1 MKKFLIG
8 LAAGLV
14 LAGLAL
20 VALLFA
26 AMRVAEPRA
35 VVPDDSTLVIGL
47 EGDIPERPPMTLPFP
62 ALESRVAVTLQDVWL
77 SLAEAA
83 ADPRIRAVVFEPAGV
98 SAGWGK
104 LQEIHSSLVRFKE
117 SGKPLVAYLRNPAT
131 REYYLATAAD
141 RIVMAPEDYL
151 NLKGLRIEAMYLK
164 GTLDKLGVDV
174 EFEHAGRY
182 KDAGDMFA
190 RDSMRPETR
199 EVLNSILDSVF
210 AHLIETVAAGR
221 KRTEDQIRAAIDQGP
236 FLAVKARDLGLVDEL
251 TYEDQTFDR
260 IKSDLGLE
268 EIRRVSHRVYSQA
281 VLERRL
287 SSPDPTIALVVG
299 SGTILGGSGGDGLGD
314 QDVVWSR
321 DFVRLL
327 GQVRDDSKVKGV
339 ILRIDSPGGDAI
351 ASDEILHE
359 VRRLSEKKPLVISMS
374 DVAASGGYYIAMTG
388 DPVVAYP
395 NTLTGSIGVIY
406 GKANLRGLYDKL
418 GIKKEVLSR
427 GRFADIDS
435 DYTAL
440 SPEGRAKLRESIDAI
455 YRGFLARVA
464 EGRKLDVSKVEP
476 LAEGRVWL
484 GGQAHGNGLVDELGG
499 LDVAVD
505 LVKRKAGIAAGQ
517 RIRLLTYPARKS
529 FWTYL
534 LERSADSA
542 VAARLR
548 EAFGG
553 FDPRLLRATGVLRLM
568 PYRLVIQ

>member
-8 LAAGLV
+8 LAAGFV
-14 LAGLAL
+14 LAGLTL

-26 AMRVAEPRA
+26 ALRVAAPQA
-35 VVPDDSTLVIGL
+35 VVPDDSILVIGL
-47 EGDIPERPPMTLPFP
+47 EGDLPERPPMTLPFP
-62 ALESRVAVTLQDVWL
+62 ALEGRVAVTLQDLWL

-83 ADPRIRAVVFEPAGV
+83 ADPRIRAVVLQPAGV

-104 LQEIHSSLVRFKE
+104 LQEIHGSLVRFKE
-117 SGKPLVAYLRNPAT
+117 SGKPLVAYLRNPGT

-190 RDSMRPETR
+190 RDSMSPETR

-251 TYEDQTFDR
+251 TYEDRMFDR
-260 IKSDLGLE
+260 LKSDLGLE
-268 EIRRVSHRVYSQA
+268 EIRRVSHRAYSQA
-281 VLERRL
+281 VLKRRL
-287 SSPDPTIALVVG
+287 SSPDPSIALVVG

-435 DYTAL
+435 DYKAL

-455 YRGFLARVA
+455 YRGFLTRVA
-464 EGRKLDVSKVEP
+464 EGRKLDVTKVEP

-517 RIRLLTYPARKS
+517 RIRLITYPAQKS

-534 LERSADSA
+534 LEQGADSA

-548 EAFGG
+548 EVFGG

-568 PYRLVIQ
+568 PYRLAIQ